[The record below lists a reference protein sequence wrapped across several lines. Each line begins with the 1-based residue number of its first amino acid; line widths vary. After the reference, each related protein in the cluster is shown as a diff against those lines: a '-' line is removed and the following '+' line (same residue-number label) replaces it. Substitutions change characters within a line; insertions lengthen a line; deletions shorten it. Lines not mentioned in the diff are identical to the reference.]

1 MEECL
6 NSFALTR
13 ANSAKLQTNLV
24 EGGAESE
31 AKNIPHEGVFRGKL
45 LLGRKDERMF
55 ER

>member
-13 ANSAKLQTNLV
+13 ADSAKLQTNIV

-45 LLGRKDERMF
+45 LLGGKAEDMSER
-55 ER
+55 